1 MSDFRI
7 KLVGDFTLSNSKQML
22 DKVVNELMT
31 EVKTQVSGRTP
42 IDTGRARRGWQQR
55 STKVV
60 ENSVPYIEKLERGY
74 SRQAPKGFVRQGI
87 TAAVKKFNKGTT
99 K

>member
-7 KLVGDFTLSNSKQML
+7 KVQGDFTLTASQKALSMYIN
-22 DKVVNELMT
+22 NLMS

-55 STKVV
+55 TQKVV
-60 ENSVPYIEKLERGY
+60 ENSVPYIERLERGY
-74 SRQAPKGFVRQGI
+74 SRQAPNGFVRQGVK
-87 TAAVKKFNKGTT
+87 AAINKTNKGSL
-99 K
+99 